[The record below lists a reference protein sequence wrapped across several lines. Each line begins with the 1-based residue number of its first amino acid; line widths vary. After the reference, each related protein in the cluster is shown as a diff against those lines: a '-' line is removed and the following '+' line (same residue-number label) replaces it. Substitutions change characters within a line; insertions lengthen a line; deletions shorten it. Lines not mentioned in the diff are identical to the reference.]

1 LVISAP
7 KGKCY
12 TLIGDELGED
22 GKIKSPIRLD
32 WESGAAF
39 TTPLGMWHSHHN
51 ESEEEDAWIL
61 PVQDAGLSLHQVKFR
76 CFFFFDYLNLKKK
89 KFFFFRDY
97 MIFDLLMTNGNI

>member
-76 CFFFFDYLNLKKK
+76 CFFSRLFKFKTKNNFFL
-89 KFFFFRDY
+89 
-97 MIFDLLMTNGNI
+97 

>member
-1 LVISAP
+1 MVISAP

-61 PVQDAGLSLHQVKFR
+61 PVQDAGLSLHQVKISFSINLR
-76 CFFFFDYLNLKKK
+76 NNIFFIP
-89 KFFFFRDY
+89 RVY
-97 MIFDLLMTNGNI
+97 MIFDLLMKNGNF